1 MAVAAWIAYLCVH
14 FVLVPG
20 WFVWRYR
27 RSPYALR
34 WLPRSGYE
42 VGESAYGWLVIGY
55 TVAVLFG
62 PQTEPRSPVL
72 ALACV
77 IAGSGLILSAV
88 ATLRSNWRI
97 GQDEGDTTCV
107 YVAEG
112 PYRLVLHPIY
122 LGMTIS
128 AFGQMLL
135 TNGDIR
141 GLILLLGTVG
151 YVLVQGRAESLRWSS
166 QQRGSKA
173 DIQDSRPNQPLQQTG
188 HAKDGPFSSAP
199 SYRVSRFRGHQ
210 DAPAGLRDRVDLRV
224 PRPVAV
230 RGPQASAGGLP
241 RHDRRLS
248 QEPARRPARRG
259 TPAIAYE
266 WGRSINEWGY
276 SADSPRAHLF
286 AESTGLIGGA
296 AYILLQVRRN
306 RRTEMTAWRS
316 PAEASMTGS
325 PQTSPSRTEPVRSWP
340 SPSRRSLPSREI
352 SLMARRLDSLSE
364 DPRAQVILRLEHG
377 SPLRRKQRV
386 DLP

>member
-1 MAVAAWIAYLCVH
+1 MAIAAWIAYLCVH

-55 TVAVLFG
+55 TVSVLFG

-88 ATLRSNWRI
+88 ATLGSNWRI

-107 YVAEG
+107 YVAGG
-112 PYRLVLHPIY
+112 PYRLVRHPIY

-135 TNGDIR
+135 TNADIR

-151 YVLVQGRAESLRWSS
+151 YVLLQGKAESLRWSS

-173 DIQDSRPNQPLQQTG
+173 DIQDSRPNQPLPQTG

-199 SYRVSRFRGHQ
+199 
-210 DAPAGLRDRVDLRV
+210 P
-224 PRPVAV
+224 
-230 RGPQASAGGLP
+230 
-241 RHDRRLS
+241 
-248 QEPARRPARRG
+248 
-259 TPAIAYE
+259 
-266 WGRSINEWGY
+266 
-276 SADSPRAHLF
+276 
-286 AESTGLIGGA
+286 
-296 AYILLQVRRN
+296 
-306 RRTEMTAWRS
+306 TA
-316 PAEASMTGS
+316 
-325 PQTSPSRTEPVRSWP
+325 
-340 SPSRRSLPSREI
+340 
-352 SLMARRLDSLSE
+352 
-364 DPRAQVILRLEHG
+364 
-377 SPLRRKQRV
+377 
-386 DLP
+386 